1 MSSKIAGYALR
12 FLQWFCP
19 SHLHEEIEGD
29 LIQKYH
35 REIKKLGEKKATRR
49 LVWNILRFFRPGI
62 ILRNRFSTGLN
73 FIDMLSNY
81 WKIMVRN
88 LMKHKVYSSINVFGL
103 TIGITFAVMIGVFCW
118 GELQVNK
125 QLKDVDRLY
134 IIERDLKDTSGMG
147 FFAPTPIGRALKEQ
161 YPTLVENYFRFY
173 DRNIKVSK
181 EDKHFVIQGIIGDST
196 LLTMFGMPVLYG
208 DAKTA
213 LREHHSV
220 VITEKMAKQ
229 FFNRADVVG
238 ETLTLTN
245 GFREKKEVV
254 ITAVLEDLQRNSV
267 TDLVDINAQ
276 YIIPLQDASD
286 FMFGDPKDF
295 EADFIITY
303 LKLAPK
309 AQPGDVQR
317 AMINWVKN
325 NGSPQQKRIA
335 NLNLRGLKD
344 YYLIT
349 QNGAAQKMI
358 WILSGIAYFIL
369 LLAIINFINISI
381 ASATVRLKEIGVR
394 KVIGGVRKQ
403 IIFQFLSESLIITS
417 LAGLL
422 AIGCYELLRPAF
434 ESLLNVSLP
443 AFWKLNI
450 SFWKWFVITLFF
462 VGVSA
467 GAYPAF
473 FMSSYHII
481 ESLKGKLKSAKEGL
495 MFSKGLMTVQFLVAI
510 FIFCCSIVITR
521 QVSYFLE
528 KDLGYDK
535 SFVLTVFSVP
545 RIWTDE
551 GIKQMNSA
559 KHDFLTSSHVE
570 SVSLSWEIPNGNN
583 GDDVSL
589 YRYGS
594 DEDKS
599 ILMPLLKSDE
609 DFDNVYKIKINEGEF
624 FSEQD
629 GSWKP
634 NRIVINDA
642 TSKLLNLHVGDQARM
657 RGTDSIFTVA
667 GVVADFNFFS
677 LRDPVKPV
685 VIMHTKDLHVYR
697 FFSFRLK
704 PGNLSASVEDV
715 EKHWKKLFPEDPFD
729 YAFMDDR
736 LASLYKSEQQLKK
749 ASALATGVML
759 MIVLIGVLGLVALN
773 VAKRTKEIGVRKVL
787 GASMLSIMT
796 LFSKEYIRMI
806 LIAFALAVPSALYF
820 VDSWLSGFA
829 YRVTLQWW
837 MFILPGL
844 GLLLV
849 ALGVVII
856 QSYKAASVNPVKSLR
871 RE

>member
-1 MSSKIAGYALR
+1 MKEEIPGWLLK
-12 FLQWFCP
+12 FLSLICP
-19 SHLHEEIEGD
+19 NNMLEEIEGD
-29 LIQKYH
+29 LIQKYNNDI
-35 REIKKLGEKKATRR
+35 RKVGERKAVRK
-49 LVWNILRFFRPGI
+49 LVWNALRFFRPGI

-88 LMKHKVYSSINVFGL
+88 LMKHKVYSGINVFGL

-134 IIERDLKDTSGMG
+134 IVERDMKDTSGMG
-147 FFAPTPIGRALKEQ
+147 FFAPTPIGRTLKEQ

-196 LLTMFGMPVLYG
+196 FLTMFGLPVLYG

-213 LREHHSV
+213 LSKHHSV

-229 FFNRADVVG
+229 FFNRVDVVG

-245 GFREKKEVV
+245 GLREKKEVV

-267 TDLVDINAQ
+267 TDLVGINAQ
-276 YIIPLQDASD
+276 YIVPLQDVRD
-286 FMFGDPKDF
+286 FLLTDMQTLED
-295 EADFIITY
+295 DFIITY
-303 LKLAPK
+303 LKLRPK
-309 AQPGDVQR
+309 AQLNDVQR
-317 AMINWVKN
+317 AMSRWIKN
-325 NGSPQQKRIA
+325 NGSPQQKRVA
-335 NLNLRGLKD
+335 NLNLKSLKD

-358 WILSGIAYFIL
+358 FILSGIACFIL
-369 LLAIINFINISI
+369 LLAIINFVNISI

-394 KVIGGVRKQ
+394 KVIGGIRKQ
-403 IIFQFLSESLIITS
+403 IIFQFLSESLIITVM
-417 LAGLL
+417 AGLF

-434 ESLLNVSLP
+434 EGLLNVSLP
-443 AFWKLNI
+443 VFWKLDI
-450 SFWKWFVITLFF
+450 TFWKWFVVALVL
-462 VGVSA
+462 VGVMA
-467 GAYPAF
+467 GSYPAF
-473 FMSSYHII
+473 FMSSYRVI

-495 MFSKGLMTVQFLVAI
+495 LFSKGLMTVQFLVAI
-510 FIFCCSIVITR
+510 FIFCCSIVITQ

-535 SFVLTVFSVP
+535 SFVLTVSSVP

-551 GIKQMNSA
+551 GIRQMNSA
-559 KHDFLTSSHVE
+559 KHEFLTSSHVE

-609 DFDNVYKIKINEGEF
+609 DFDDVYKIKINEGEF
-624 FSEQD
+624 FSEQN

-634 NRIVINDA
+634 NRIVINEA

-657 RGTDSIFTVA
+657 RGTDTVFTVT
-667 GVVADFNFFS
+667 GVVGDFNFFS

-685 VIMHTKDLHVYR
+685 VIMHPKDLHVYR

-704 PGNLSASVEDV
+704 PGNLAESVEDV

-749 ASALATGVML
+749 ASTLATGVML

-806 LIAFALAVPSALYF
+806 LVAFALAVPSALYF

-829 YRVTLQWW
+829 YRVTLHWW
-837 MFILPGL
+837 MFTLPGL
-844 GLLLV
+844 GLLFV

-871 RE
+871 TE